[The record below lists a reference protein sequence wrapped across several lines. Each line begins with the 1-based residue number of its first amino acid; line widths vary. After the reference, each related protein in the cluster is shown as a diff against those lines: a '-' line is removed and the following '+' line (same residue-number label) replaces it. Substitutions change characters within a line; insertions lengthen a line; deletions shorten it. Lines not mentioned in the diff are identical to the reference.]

1 MEYVAYFT
9 IIAVTLLLCWLVD
22 TLCKRLRTRKD
33 VRNRVKPQTRSAAFG
48 VMIGFFGVVC
58 LLNFAKVWYVI
69 LGALLLL
76 AMGILLIVVYARTT
90 IFYDAEEFTYQTP
103 FHRAK
108 TYRYADITGQTA
120 VLTRS
125 GVNTMLMVGGAE
137 IHLYE
142 SMTAVNDFL
151 KTAYHGWLN
160 AHGKTEEECPPVNP
174 SYLVWF
180 PEPENGG

>member
-22 TLCKRLRTRKD
+22 TLCKRLRARKD

-48 VMIGFFGVVC
+48 VILCFLSIVFA
-58 LLNFAKVWYVI
+58 LNFLKVWYAV
-69 LGALLLL
+69 LAAVFLL
-76 AMGILLIVVYARTT
+76 AMGILLIVVYCRTT
-90 IFYDAEEFTYQTP
+90 ISYDAEEFTYQTP

-108 TYRYADITGQTA
+108 TYRYADITGQMA
-120 VLTRS
+120 VLARS
-125 GVNTMLMVGGAE
+125 GVNTMLMVGDAE

-142 SMTAVNDFL
+142 SMTNVNDFL
-151 KTAYHGWLN
+151 KTAYRGWL
-160 AHGKTEEECPPVNP
+160 AATGKTEEECPPVNP